1 MEFGLFF
8 LMQRDEAW
16 SERSVYDSGLE
27 QMLAAESLGYS
38 SVWIAE
44 HHFNDY
50 GLCPAPQCS
59 PRSSPRA
66 RRPCGSA
73 WV

>member
-16 SERSVYDSGLE
+16 SEQSVYDSGLA

-38 SVWIAE
+38 WCGSPSITSTTT
-44 HHFNDY
+44 
-50 GLCPAPQCS
+50 GLPDPSPARVVSLPPAP
-59 PRSSPRA
+59 PRCDSGWA
-66 RRPCGSA
+66 
-73 WV
+73 